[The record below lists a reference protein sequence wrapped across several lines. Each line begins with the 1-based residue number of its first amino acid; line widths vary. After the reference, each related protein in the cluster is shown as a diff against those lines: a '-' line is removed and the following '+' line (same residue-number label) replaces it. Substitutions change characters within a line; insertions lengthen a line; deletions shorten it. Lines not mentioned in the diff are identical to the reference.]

1 MPDQIEDERNASRV
15 LEGDF
20 TKQGSLKASSIWER
34 SIFVQKVTV
43 LLSWKSLT
51 NNFCFIPTT
60 AGYKAITDT
69 EEGESWPQTHMTPN
83 HLSG

>member
-1 MPDQIEDERNASRV
+1 MSDQIEDERNPSRV

-20 TKQGSLKASSIWER
+20 TNQSSLKASSIWER

-51 NNFCFIPTT
+51 NNFCFTPAT
-60 AGYKAITDT
+60 AGYKAITDI
-69 EEGESWPQTHMTPN
+69 
-83 HLSG
+83 